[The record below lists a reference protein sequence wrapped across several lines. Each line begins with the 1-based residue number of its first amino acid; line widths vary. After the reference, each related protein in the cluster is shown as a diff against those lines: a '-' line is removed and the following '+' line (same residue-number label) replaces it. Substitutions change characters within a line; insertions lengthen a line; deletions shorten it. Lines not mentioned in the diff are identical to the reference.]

1 MNNNIKVIHLLVLI
15 QVYDIAATSLAFKT
29 VLEQLM
35 KFLNR
40 YPIFTLFVSSEFS
53 KSSVVLLPSPPNYAP
68 ACYM

>member
-29 VLEQLM
+29 VLEQLRH
-35 KFLNR
+35 FLNR
-40 YPIFTLFVSSEFS
+40 CPIFTLFVTSKFS
-53 KSSVVLLPSPPNYAP
+53 KSSEVLLSSPPKYAP